1 MRTFFQVSIIYQQN
15 TTRCTRVDLWTHCP
29 FGTSHI
35 TGCTLCQFGTSGS
48 EGGRVGFLVSCT
60 RVEFLPTVLY
70 EHSFCLVLLDSY
82 IFQVSIIDQQH
93 TNRCTRVDFL
103 PTGIYERSVGLICLD
118 SYSFPSFHYWH
129 YLVLVAGAWFVV
141 ASSSISL
148 GHNLVE
154 VSIVCRHPVWDSSP
168 AQPRPAHAQPIAI
181 WSNFCSNP

>member
-1 MRTFFQVSIIYQQN
+1 MCNLFGPVQANVGIHSVSKGILLVGGVWEGWSVRFTRLGRRTMDALPVWDVAQ
-15 TTRCTRVDLWTHCP
+15 WTHCP

-118 SYSFPSFHYWH
+118 SCSVPSFHY
-129 YLVLVAGAWFVV
+129 
-141 ASSSISL
+141 
-148 GHNLVE
+148 
-154 VSIVCRHPVWDSSP
+154 
-168 AQPRPAHAQPIAI
+168 
-181 WSNFCSNP
+181 